1 VLRRLSLRPRSY
13 YCQSSAWR
21 CRQSRQALN
30 QMGSSLGGGAEKR
43 AHGEQGTDDVQVSA
57 IAASIGV
64 TALAIAAVHYRF
76 SWHVRDGADFPT
88 LEAVATLL
96 LTVGGVV
103 SCPSCRRRC
112 FDCFCVWVI

>member
-1 VLRRLSLRPRSY
+1 MEL
-13 YCQSSAWR
+13 
-21 CRQSRQALN
+21 QAVPA
-30 QMGSSLGGGAEKR
+30 GAESEGKQLVAVALR
-43 AHGEQGTDDVQVSA
+43 NVRMGNREQMTYKVSA